1 MFWIFNSLNFQILI
15 INMLYDLWEIF
26 SFWTMNL
33 IGYNIVLTS
42 MLYTRLGIFIFNH
55 LIFIPEK
62 V

>member
-1 MFWIFNSLNFQILI
+1 
-15 INMLYDLWEIF
+15 MLYDLREIF
-26 SFWTMNL
+26 SFRTMNL

-42 MLYTRLGIFIFNH
+42 MLYTRLGIFIFNY